1 MQRVCFDKI
10 QLSGF
15 QSQRVESI
23 ALGIYGQRLFAGT
36 QDGGLVLYEC
46 KSDGKSCSLVDTIR
60 KQPKEKKPITSLV
73 TVDIWRVLI
82 GIIDGIIAVYDI
94 NTLQV
99 LCQLPETKGC
109 TMFSVSERNS
119 LLAVLNKK
127 KLTLYLWQGTN
138 FIIKKELNLPDAA
151 KVILCSHNAVIT
163 GYKKHYEAIDLS
175 SLTIHRIL
183 DFDKDHR
190 MVCME
195 MPTSSTRNGYILLS
209 TGLQGI
215 VLDLKGKMNNT
226 ITNSSYEERME
237 WASAPISTHIVSP
250 FILSLLQDSVE
261 IHDMISLASLQRI
274 MISAPPNTSMSL
286 CPCSFGSGLENAYLS
301 IGDQI
306 TFLKMVP
313 ISTQVQALVEAGLFE
328 EAINL
333 CSLSPNVGQL
343 ADIDIHR
350 IHEKFA
356 VSLFQKGDFEGAI
369 THYIAAETNVT
380 NVIIQFPDLIPTQLH
395 TALGISSK
403 SKGSKLSGMIL
414 HRAAAA
420 MVQFCEH
427 HRDSILSIADRAEKI
442 KTAGIGAILNSEDLV
457 VDPEEARKAHEL
469 LDTVLLTSLIDC
481 SPPRRAAVVDLLS
494 GPNRCHIESCSVLL
508 ASQGHSFIEALLWLY
523 RSHNEHK
530 RVLAALTEDRCV
542 ATGAWT
548 KQQFYGWTAD
558 YLRWLWYH
566 DDPTYPTLALPT
578 LKIVL
583 EYDAEL
589 GLSVLTTRSAK
600 NSSFGGKGV
609 TVQEVVSFLE
619 SVHPKTS
626 RTGITSSISKNL
638 REKGNKSGIVVT
650 IPLINGRAL
659 GIAYLEWLVGSGAAP
674 PSMHDEY
681 AQLLMEG
688 VPFEREIDHSAN
700 DLDINDED
708 NESTLLYKTYRRKLQ
723 FFLQTST
730 DYHPERILK
739 FLPPQFLHE
748 YALLLSRLDKHEEVL
763 KIYIHQLNDI
773 NLAQSYCDRIYSNA
787 NNDDKSITINHGKN
801 LKNNS
806 KEDLK
811 VYLHL
816 IKVFLEPIENSKMT
830 LNNPLDK
837 VIEIAEKYHDRLDS
851 YVFIGM
857 LPKNTP
863 IAKLTKYLS
872 MTIEY
877 TNARKRN
884 LQIIHQL
891 LRVHEVNLRLKS

>member
-1 MQRVCFDKI
+1 MQRNCFDKI
-10 QLSGF
+10 VLSGF
-15 QSQRVESI
+15 QTQRVESI
-23 ALGIYGQRLFAGT
+23 ALGNIGQRLFAGT
-36 QDGGLVLYEC
+36 QDGTLVLYEC

-73 TVDIWRVLI
+73 TIDTWRVLI
-82 GIIDGIIAVYDI
+82 GIIDGIITVYDI

-109 TMFSVSERNS
+109 TMFSISERNT

-138 FIIKKELNLPDAA
+138 FIVRKELNLPDAA
-151 KVILCSHNAVIT
+151 KIILCSHNAVIA
-163 GYKKHYEAIDLS
+163 GYKRHYEAIDLTLLS
-175 SLTIHRIL
+175 THRIL

-195 MPTSSTRNGYILLS
+195 MPTSSTRNGYVLLS
-209 TGLQGI
+209 IGLQGI
-215 VLDLKGKMNNT
+215 LLDLKGKMSGT
-226 ITNSSYEERME
+226 VSNSSYEERME

-250 FILSLLQDSVE
+250 FILSLLQDSIE
-261 IHDMISLASLQRI
+261 IHDIISLASLQRI
-274 MISAPPNTSMSL
+274 SITPNASMSL
-286 CPCSFGSGLENAYLS
+286 CPCSFGSGLEHAYLS
-301 IGDQI
+301 TGDQI
-306 TFLKMVP
+306 TFFKMVP
-313 ISTQVQALVEAGLFE
+313 LSSQVQSLVEAGLFE

-333 CSLSPNVGQL
+333 CSLSPNVGQ
-343 ADIDIHR
+343 DIDIHR

-369 THYIAAETNVT
+369 THYIAAQTNVV

-395 TALGISSK
+395 SALGITSK
-403 SKGSKLSGMIL
+403 SKNSKLSGMIL

-427 HRDSILSIADRAEKI
+427 HRESIMSVADRAEKI
-442 KTAGIGAILNSEDLV
+442 RSAGIGAVLNSEDLV

-481 SPPRRAAVVDLLS
+481 SPPRRASVVDLLS

-589 GLSVLTTRSAK
+589 GLSVLTTRSAR

-619 SVHPKTS
+619 SVNPKPS
-626 RTGITSSISKNL
+626 RSGVANSKGL
-638 REKGNKSGIVVT
+638 REKGIKSGIVVT

-688 VPFEREIDHSAN
+688 VPFERDIDHSIN
-700 DLDINDED
+700 DLDIIEED
-708 NESTLLYKTYRRKLQ
+708 NESTLLYKIYRRKLQ

>member
-1 MQRVCFDKI
+1 MQRNCFDKI
-10 QLSGF
+10 LLSGF
-15 QSQRVESI
+15 QTQRVESI
-23 ALGIYGQRLFAGT
+23 ALGNVGQRLFAGT
-36 QDGGLVLYEC
+36 QDGVLVLYEC

-60 KQPKEKKPITSLV
+60 KQPKEKKPIISLV
-73 TVDIWRVLI
+73 TVDTWRVLI
-82 GIIDGIIAVYDI
+82 GIIDGIITVYDI

-109 TMFSVSERNS
+109 TMFSISERNA

-127 KLTLYLWQGTN
+127 KLTLYLWQGTS
-138 FIIKKELNLPDAA
+138 FIVRKELNLPDVA
-151 KVILCSHNAVIT
+151 KIILCTHNAVIA
-163 GYKKHYEAIDLS
+163 GYKKHYEAIDLTLLS
-175 SLTIHRIL
+175 THRIL
-183 DFDKDHR
+183 DFDKDHK
-190 MVCME
+190 MVCMD
-195 MPTSSTRNGYILLS
+195 MPKSSTRNGYVLLS
-209 TGLQGI
+209 IGLQGI
-215 VLDLKGKMNNT
+215 LLDLKGKMTGLVSNL
-226 ITNSSYEERME
+226 SYEERME
-237 WASAPISTHIVSP
+237 WASPPISTHIVSP

-261 IHDMISLASLQRI
+261 IHDMISLTSLQRI
-274 MISAPPNTSMSL
+274 SISCSPNTSMSL
-286 CPCSFGSGLENAYLS
+286 CPCSFGSGLEHAYLS
-301 IGDQI
+301 VGDQI
-306 TFLKMVP
+306 SFLKMVP
-313 ISTQVQALVEAGLFE
+313 LSTQVQTLVETGLFE

-333 CSLSPNVGQL
+333 CSLSPNVSQ
-343 ADIDIHR
+343 DIDIHR

-369 THYIAAETNVT
+369 THYISAETNVV

-395 TALGISSK
+395 TTLGISSK
-403 SKGSKLSGMIL
+403 SKTKLSGMIL

-427 HRDSILSIADRAEKI
+427 HRESILAIADRAEKI
-442 KTAGIGAILNSEDLV
+442 RTAGIGAVLNSEDLV
-457 VDPEEARKAHEL
+457 VDPEDARKAHEL

-542 ATGAWT
+542 ATGAWS

-578 LKIVL
+578 LKTVL
-583 EYDAEL
+583 EYNAEL
-589 GLSVLTTRSAK
+589 GLSVLTTRSAR

-619 SVHPKTS
+619 SVNPKPS
-626 RTGITSSISKNL
+626 RSGNTNPISKGL
-638 REKGNKSGIVVT
+638 REKGNKSGIIAT

-688 VPFEREIDHSAN
+688 VPFEREIDHSSN
-700 DLDINDED
+700 DLDINEED
-708 NESTLLYKTYRRKLQ
+708 NESALLYKIYRRKLQ

-730 DYHPERILK
+730 DYHPDRILK

-773 NLAQSYCDRIYSNA
+773 NLAQSYCDRIYCNASNDE
-787 NNDDKSITINHGKN
+787 NKVTSISHGKN
-801 LKNNS
+801 PKNNN

-816 IKVFLEPIENSKMT
+816 IKVLLEPVENSKTT
-830 LNNPLDK
+830 LGNPLGNNN
-837 VIEIAEKYHDRLDS
+837 IIILILILIANNY
-851 YVFIGM
+851 
-857 LPKNTP
+857 
-863 IAKLTKYLS
+863 
-872 MTIEY
+872 
-877 TNARKRN
+877 
-884 LQIIHQL
+884 
-891 LRVHEVNLRLKS
+891 